1 MGVLLGLG
9 GHGNGWMEVFR
20 GGGEQDLKVGVV
32 GLVGLVERW
41 WAADQGA
48 RHRSCGRW
56 WCTCACRAVSVGC
69 WRSLRPSGG
78 EFNDDMVPVSM
89 DMGGGGGVGESGR

>member
-9 GHGNGWMEVFR
+9 GHGSGWMEVLR
-20 GGGEQDLKVGVV
+20 GKGEQDLKVGVV
-32 GLVGLVERW
+32 GLVGLVE
-41 WAADQGA
+41 
-48 RHRSCGRW
+48 RW